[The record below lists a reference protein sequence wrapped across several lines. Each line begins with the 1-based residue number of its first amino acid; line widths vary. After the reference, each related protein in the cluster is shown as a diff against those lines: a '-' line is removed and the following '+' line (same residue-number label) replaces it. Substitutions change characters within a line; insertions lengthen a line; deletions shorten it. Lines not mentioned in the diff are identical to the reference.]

1 MGRKRIHASS
11 KVKGLRR
18 SGVSGLWEARKV
30 IPTDLR
36 AVFGK
41 SEFKVALSTKDENE
55 AVRVGA
61 PILADWADQ
70 IAKAQDRAKQAMA
83 PLQRQSIDRD
93 RAFTAIQRWRSA
105 RIKTALNAAFN
116 GELEP
121 APVGFSD
128 TMRDH
133 VQMVGDLRAG
143 DWSKIA
149 DFDARLSDAL
159 NGQGIMCDPAHPA
172 IPNIRGWF
180 AEALAS
186 VEQTVMEYRK
196 GNLRD
201 APEAPN
207 PAPVLPVTVEPPVAL
222 PLGPVAGMKL
232 LDLFDRWEA
241 AKGKSEKRHRGYV
254 TRLSEFLGDPDVSQI
269 TALQMDSF
277 LIELKRFP
285 NTKRDIS
292 KTPFVRAIAE
302 AEKRDDYRVLHIKT
316 VWNWTVVYKALFEFA
331 VDRDLMRKNPAA
343 NMMKKPSAEESEERD
358 PYEAEDLAAIFK
370 APMFQG
376 AASAFGYRNA
386 PGSLVTKDHKYWLPI
401 IALWTGG
408 RIEELASLDVSEIKT
423 ENGISFIDLTAR
435 PLKGMRRVK
444 NRSARRIIPIH
455 DRLIALG
462 FLEYV
467 AGVKAGSLFP
477 ELDGDAVKMSD
488 QFGKWWGRWCEAVAK
503 VKGEGLDDPQKV
515 FHSFRHSWKRAA
527 RMSNAKEEVHD
538 LISGHKD
545 GNSVARGYGRGVDLA
560 TLKAAMDLIDF
571 PAFPSLP
578 K

>member
-30 IPTDLR
+30 IPADLR

-105 RIKTALNAAFN
+105 RIKAALNAAFN

-133 VQMVGDLRAG
+133 VQMVGELRAG
-143 DWSKIA
+143 DWSRIA

-196 GNLRD
+196 GNLTD
-201 APEAPN
+201 APEV
-207 PAPVLPVTVEPPVAL
+207 PVSASVFPVTVEPPVAL
-222 PLGPVAGMKL
+222 PPGPAAGMKL

-285 NTKRDIS
+285 NTKRDIE
-292 KTPFVRAIAE
+292 KMPFMKAIAE

-358 PYEAEDLAAIFK
+358 PYEAEDLATIFK

-376 AASAFGYRNA
+376 AASASGYRNA
-386 PGSLVTKDHKYWLPI
+386 HGSLITKDHKYWLPI
-401 IALWTGG
+401 LALWTGG

-423 ENGISFIDLTAR
+423 QEGISFIDLTGR
-435 PLKGMRRVK
+435 PLKGLRRVK
-444 NRSARRIIPIH
+444 NPSARRIIPIH

-462 FLEYV
+462 FMKYV
-467 AGVKAGSLFP
+467 SERHSGLLFP

-488 QFGKWWGRWCEAVAK
+488 QFGKWWGRWCETVAQM
-503 VKGEGLDDPQKV
+503 KGEGLDDPRKV
-515 FHSFRHSWKRAA
+515 FHSFRHTWKRAA
-527 RMSNAKEEVHD
+527 RMSDAKEEVHD

-545 GNSVARGYGRGVDLA
+545 GNSVARSYGRGVDLM